1 MPYRDPKNDLTQP
14 FLSPTNLGSKSAMR
28 HHGLLGESLVLN
40 EPNTTLY
47 KVQKVE
53 RYDSKVFNPPSIVF
67 QLKQRGLYQNDAVQ
81 KVSQSINDKDF
92 TRFRSVFNS
101 QVGAPAAKHPP
112 MVDEINNYKGNESNK
127 KNRESLEFNRV
138 DNRPKQIA
146 EMANILNWTKKERTV
161 NLTNYQVRVVT
172 GFNDSAKGP
181 HFSKEYR

>member
-1 MPYRDPKNDLTQP
+1 M
-14 FLSPTNLGSKSAMR
+14 
-28 HHGLLGESLVLN
+28 
-40 EPNTTLY
+40 
-47 KVQKVE
+47 
-53 RYDSKVFNPPSIVF
+53 
-67 QLKQRGLYQNDAVQ
+67 
-81 KVSQSINDKDF
+81 
-92 TRFRSVFNS
+92 FNS